1 MTYTTKL
8 WKNRINMIMIML
20 DVVQL
25 NISQLGNRSMSL
37 KGN

>member
-20 DVVQL
+20 DVDQL
-25 NISQLGNRSMSL
+25 NISQLENRSMLL
-37 KGN
+37 KEN